1 MFRTIVYAA
10 ILSFLI
16 CLITFLF
23 VKGGSTLEYLSN
35 PVVNCIVV
43 CLILLPYWY
52 KKIKRDSRIN
62 LKLLLNVAIAAG
74 TAIIISWASL
84 VLFYFVSTAVHGPP
98 F

>member
-16 CLITFLF
+16 CLIAFLF
-23 VKGGSTLEYLSN
+23 AKGGSTLEYLST
-35 PVVNCIVV
+35 PVVKGFVV
-43 CLILLPYWY
+43 CVILLPYWY
-52 KKIKRDSRIN
+52 KKIKQDSRIN
-62 LKLLLNVAIAAG
+62 LRFIINVAIAAG

-98 F
+98 L